1 MKKTRYIP
9 YGYTVQNGTTVVEHS
24 EAEVIRRIFESY
36 INGNSLKDIADELTR
51 LKVPYTEKTS
61 VWDKARIARIIENAK
76 YIGDREYAPIIDE
89 EIYESAVQCKI
100 ARKTNQ
106 MRSDSETIRFLRDRV
121 KCGECGYPMTRT
133 LQSSC
138 KIKERWTC
146 TNPECGCRVRISD
159 SVLIEKVTM
168 LINRIIENSALLETG
183 KEHRKKD
190 TPPCIQHM
198 TEEIMAEAASPTGS
212 EQLILDRIIEI
223 AKERYRN
230 SNIEKELALRIAKR
244 QTEYMKAQNDFNRD
258 YFQSLISY
266 VTIGSDGT
274 VGVRTKADT
283 TVKEDITEHGREVYD
298 AIKDMHDMR
307 LDEYEQLD
315 EDTQKALI
323 RLGTYSM
330 LQRSGYD
337 MSSVEE
343 EIQADKSACLHIIGN
358 KDLLFSPCQTLR
370 RQRVEAALGIQLGV
384 GTDSHHSFDTFE
396 SAVNEREALAA
407 MQVWNLN
414 IPEGAATELLTEPE
428 DVDFLGRVND
438 LLASGYSSNEIVALL
453 FEYYSDAT
461 QTTFYPLI
469 ATLFKI
475 MGFKC
480 SFSRPGDN
488 GARWDAIIDDPVRS
502 TTLLPMKNPRHIPA
516 ATPQPRRI

>member
-9 YGYTVQNGTTVVEHS
+9 YG
-24 EAEVIRRIFESY
+24 SY
-36 INGNSLKDIADELTR
+36 INGNSLKDIADELTQ

-168 LINRIIENSALLETG
+168 LINRIIENSALLEPG
-183 KEHRKKD
+183 EEHRKKD
-190 TPPCIQHM
+190 TPPSIQHM
-198 TEEIMAEAASPTGS
+198 TEEIMAEAASPAGS
-212 EQLILDRIIEI
+212 EQLILDRIREI

-274 VGVRTKADT
+274 VGVRTKTDT
-283 TVKEDITEHGREVYD
+283 TVKEDKQDG
-298 AIKDMHDMR
+298 
-307 LDEYEQLD
+307 
-315 EDTQKALI
+315 
-323 RLGTYSM
+323 
-330 LQRSGYD
+330 
-337 MSSVEE
+337 
-343 EIQADKSACLHIIGN
+343 
-358 KDLLFSPCQTLR
+358 
-370 RQRVEAALGIQLGV
+370 
-384 GTDSHHSFDTFE
+384 
-396 SAVNEREALAA
+396 
-407 MQVWNLN
+407 
-414 IPEGAATELLTEPE
+414 
-428 DVDFLGRVND
+428 
-438 LLASGYSSNEIVALL
+438 
-453 FEYYSDAT
+453 
-461 QTTFYPLI
+461 
-469 ATLFKI
+469 
-475 MGFKC
+475 
-480 SFSRPGDN
+480 
-488 GARWDAIIDDPVRS
+488 
-502 TTLLPMKNPRHIPA
+502 
-516 ATPQPRRI
+516 

>member
-36 INGNSLKDIADELTR
+36 INGNSLKDIADELTQ

-76 YIGDREYAPIIDE
+76 YIGDQEYAPIIDE

-146 TNPECGCRVRISD
+146 TNPECGCRVRIND

-168 LINRIIENSALLETG
+168 LINRIIENSALLEPG
-183 KEHRKKD
+183 EEHRKKD
-190 TPPCIQHM
+190 TPPSIQHM
-198 TEEIMAEAASPTGS
+198 TEEIMAEAASPAGS
-212 EQLILDRIIEI
+212 EQLILDRIREI

-266 VTIGSDGT
+266 VTIGSD
-274 VGVRTKADT
+274 
-283 TVKEDITEHGREVYD
+283 EPSE
-298 AIKDMHDMR
+298 
-307 LDEYEQLD
+307 
-315 EDTQKALI
+315 
-323 RLGTYSM
+323 
-330 LQRSGYD
+330 SGP
-337 MSSVEE
+337 
-343 EIQADKSACLHIIGN
+343 K
-358 KDLLFSPCQTLR
+358 P
-370 RQRVEAALGIQLGV
+370 
-384 GTDSHHSFDTFE
+384 
-396 SAVNEREALAA
+396 
-407 MQVWNLN
+407 
-414 IPEGAATELLTEPE
+414 
-428 DVDFLGRVND
+428 
-438 LLASGYSSNEIVALL
+438 
-453 FEYYSDAT
+453 
-461 QTTFYPLI
+461 
-469 ATLFKI
+469 
-475 MGFKC
+475 
-480 SFSRPGDN
+480 
-488 GARWDAIIDDPVRS
+488 
-502 TTLLPMKNPRHIPA
+502 
-516 ATPQPRRI
+516 TPP